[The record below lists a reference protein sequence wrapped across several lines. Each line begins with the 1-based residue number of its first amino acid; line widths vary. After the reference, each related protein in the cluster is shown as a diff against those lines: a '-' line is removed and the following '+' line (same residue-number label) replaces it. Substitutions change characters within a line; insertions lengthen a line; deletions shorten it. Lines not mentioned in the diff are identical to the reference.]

1 VLKSALLGRC
11 PQCGRGHLFS
21 GLLDIHPACSV
32 CGLDLR
38 AHDAGD
44 GPAMAGIFLVGAIAI
59 ILALWVDARYE
70 PDLWVHALIW
80 PAVVLLLSL
89 LVMRFAKAMLIGLQW
104 RYRGTN

>member
-1 VLKSALLGRC
+1 
-11 PQCGRGHLFS
+11 
-21 GLLDIHPACSV
+21 
-32 CGLDLR
+32 
-38 AHDAGD
+38 
-44 GPAMAGIFLVGAIAI
+44 MAGIFLVGAIAV

-89 LVMRFAKAMLIGLQW
+89 LVMRFAKAMLVGLQW